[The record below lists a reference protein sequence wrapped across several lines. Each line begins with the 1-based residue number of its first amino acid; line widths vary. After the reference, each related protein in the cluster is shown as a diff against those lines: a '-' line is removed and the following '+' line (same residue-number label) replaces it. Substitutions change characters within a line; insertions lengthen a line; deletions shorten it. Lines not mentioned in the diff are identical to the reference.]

1 MDSMVHYRINKCSPP
16 TPILSHIDPVH
27 ALTSHF
33 LQICLDTNIISCS
46 ACRYIRNLHIVF
58 RFLRYNQQILNIIAF
73 IIFLNRH
80 YHEHHH
86 LANMVWGHLLIR
98 SDFTHLEISLMVTP
112 GFFCLLV
119 CSILA
124 FPVIYF
130 GESCLYVAT
139 NVYCMPVFCQKQ
151 GLYLV
156 ILQSPAVLLI
166 HFISAA
172 VILPEY
178 LAFMTQFSVP
188 YLRAGRDS
196 VLCSFIL
203 ILFTVFCG
211 LRLLF
216 SNGYSVCYQ
225 CPLRFHRI

>member
-1 MDSMVHYRINKCSPP
+1 M
-16 TPILSHIDPVH
+16 
-27 ALTSHF
+27 
-33 LQICLDTNIISCS
+33 LQPMSS
-46 ACRYIRNLHIVF
+46 V
-58 RFLRYNQQILNIIAF
+58 
-73 IIFLNRH
+73 
-80 YHEHHH
+80 
-86 LANMVWGHLLIR
+86 
-98 SDFTHLEISLMVTP
+98 
-112 GFFCLLV
+112 
-119 CSILA
+119 
-124 FPVIYF
+124 
-130 GESCLYVAT
+130 CLYFVK
-139 NVYCMPVFCQKQ
+139 KQ

-156 ILQSPAVLLI
+156 LLQSPAVLHI

-178 LAFMTQFSVP
+178 LAFMVQFSVP

-203 ILFTVFCG
+203 VLFTVFCG